1 MVEAATTFRKSGFN
15 DQDAATLAKVAA
27 QYQNVADTAVSA
39 EDAAS
44 SIVSQIRAF
53 GEDADFATHIIDSYN
68 EVANRFSVGTNDL
81 SQAMEIASAGMATY
95 GNEFEQIIG
104 LVTAGTEIM
113 TGRSSQ
119 VARGLNTIASR
130 IVKNQGA
137 LEDYGIQVED
147 VNGNLKSTYD
157 VLAELKPTWDS
168 MSEAERV
175 ALGDAIA
182 GTNQYKVLA
191 SVMQNFEHATD
202 ATTTALNSS
211 GSAIKENAAY
221 MESLEAKTT
230 AVKATFQDLANN
242 VIDDELVGAVLDLA
256 NGFLQ
261 LANTDLGRIVTQI
274 TLLTG
279 VGWGATGLL
288 QASKIIPAVTS
299 QFKTFASI
307 VTKGLGATA
316 TAMSAGG
323 TAVGGFTAA
332 LSGALPVILG
342 IAAALAIGGA
352 LWKATEDS
360 RKSIDELND
369 SIDIDN
375 QKLQTNKERLAEI
388 NGMAWNDKTPEI
400 LAEKDA
406 LEKENTELE
415 TQIEKYRQL
424 AKEQARQTLENAGT
438 IETSYTEKT
447 DRKTG
452 RTRLEQTTTTITGE
466 EYYQKLIDKLRE
478 YQDILNKTHELND
491 EQLADYQKT
500 ASEASRL
507 ADAINIL
514 NPDIMTATES
524 ERQLTYALADA
535 QEAMSSA
542 SSYVSNYVD
551 GLYQTGQEAKKT
563 GDALTEY
570 VVNAIIDV
578 NNTDLST
585 NQKVSALQAIMS
597 QADLTST
604 ELVDKLANAI
614 ITVGNTNLDV
624 SGQIANL
631 QALALQAGYTAQAV
645 AAVFGI
651 DENTVSNQVRTSATG
666 YMRSQWAKGNKISSE
681 QAMAWAKKNYAS
693 SLWSSLKT
701 SYTPTSPKVVTT
713 GGGGSGG
720 GGGVSTS
727 SQTQKNK
734 QEAKDAVKDVEKTA
748 DTAVRNVSGSVSNAV
763 DDAASKIEDALNE
776 QKRQMESIIDY
787 YVEYASRQIDKID
800 EKLDTINKKYDDM
813 LAAAQNRYNEQ
824 LAALEAQYD
833 AVEDQYQ
840 LQKLMDDLAKAQ
852 NTYQMVYRDGQF
864 VYEVDE
870 DAVRKAKEAL
880 NAYKRKKKFEDRKK
894 QLEES
899 LKVEKD
905 YIEQLRK
912 NETEALEDEK
922 KRWEEY
928 KKGWG
933 DLTKEY
939 EYQQNKLL
947 ADQMFGADQENAT
960 WQTRLS
966 NLANFVAQYNALMGS
981 LAGGG
986 GAGGSGSLGGG
997 GGGAGVGG
1005 SSSGS
1010 GTTTSGGKIP
1020 TLNDP
1025 NDPTTWTEWYAGYHW
1040 KEGGFK
1046 DYQDWYWNAYMKG
1059 NKTPWTAIESNYY
1072 KQALENDLGV
1082 KPENREYKIEETDYA
1097 ALMEAAAKRGDAAG
1111 VMFWAKERQNKIA
1124 TLGLTDVES
1133 TQDIYNKL
1141 NKKYEFWSSSDKDD
1155 SGDDKNNDSSDKSN
1169 SGSSGLTQTE
1179 RNELQSELMRL
1190 EDEIYKDPNNAT
1202 LKKRA
1207 DAIAKQ
1213 LGVKAQ
1219 YAGGTLSARGGLAM
1233 VGEKGAELRVLN
1245 QGDGI
1250 IPADI
1255 TRNLMKIGSNPMA
1268 FARGNT
1274 TTNTTFNVSNV
1285 SLPNVTNAQQFV
1297 DGLKNLALQKAY
1309 GRT

>member
-53 GEDADFATHIIDSYN
+53 GEDADFATHVIDAYN

-81 SQAMEIASAGMATY
+81 SKAMEVASAGMATY

-113 TGRSSQ
+113 TGRSAQ
-119 VARGLNTIASR
+119 VARGLSTIASR
-130 IVKNQGA
+130 IVKNQDA
-137 LEDYGIQVED
+137 LKAYGVQVED
-147 VNGNLKSTYD
+147 TNGNLKSTYD

-191 SVMQNFEHATD
+191 AVMQNFEHATD

-230 AVKATFQDLANN
+230 ALKATFQDFANN
-242 VIDDELVGAVLDLA
+242 VIDDELVGSLLDLA

-288 QASKIIPAVTS
+288 QASKIIPAVIS

-307 VTKGLGATA
+307 VTNGLGATA

-323 TAVGGFTAA
+323 AAVGGLTAA

-342 IAAALAIGGA
+342 VAAVLAIGGA

-369 SIDIDN
+369 SIDTDN

-406 LEKENTELE
+406 LEKENAALE
-415 TQIEKYRQL
+415 AQIEKYQQL
-424 AKEQARQTLENAGT
+424 KKEKAQAILDNAGT
-438 IETSYTEKT
+438 IETSYTKKT

-452 RTRLEQTTTTITGE
+452 RTRLVQTTTTLTGE
-466 EYYQKLIDKLRE
+466 DYYQKLIEKLRE
-478 YQDILNKTHELND
+478 YQDILNNNHELND

-507 ADAINIL
+507 ADAIKIL

-524 ERQLTYALADA
+524 ERQLVYALADA
-535 QEAMSSA
+535 QAAMSSA

-570 VVNAIIDV
+570 VINAIIDV

-585 NQKVSALQAIMS
+585 NQKVSALQYIMS

-631 QALALQAGYTAQAV
+631 EALALQAGYTAQAV
-645 AAVFGI
+645 AAVFGM
-651 DENTVSNQVRTSATG
+651 DENTVNTLIRSSASG
-666 YMRSQWAKGNKISSE
+666 YMRTQRIKGNKISFE
-681 QAMAWAKKNYAS
+681 QAMAWANKNYVS

-701 SYTPTSPKVVTT
+701 RYTPTPPKVDPPV
-713 GGGGSGG
+713 GGSPPK
-720 GGGVSTS
+720 
-727 SQTQKNK
+727 QPPKNK
-734 QEAKDAVKDVEKTA
+734 EEAKDAVKDVEKTA
-748 DTAVRNVSGSVSNAV
+748 KDSVKNVSDSVS
-763 DDAASKIEDALNE
+763 DAINE
-776 QKRQMESIIDY
+776 QKQMMQGVSDY
-787 YVEYASRQIDKID
+787 YVEYASRKID
-800 EKLDTINKKYDDM
+800 EIQEKLDEINKKFDDM
-813 LAAAQNRYNEQ
+813 ATAAQDRYNDQ
-824 LAALEAQYD
+824 LAALEDQYN
-833 AVEDQYQ
+833 AVEDQYE
-840 LQKLMDDLAKAQ
+840 LQKLMDNLEKAKR
-852 NTYQMVYRDGQF
+852 TYQMVYRDGQF
-864 VYEVDE
+864 VYEVDAE
-870 DAVRKAKEAL
+870 KVKEAQEAL
-880 NAYKRKKKFEDRKK
+880 SAYNRKKEYEERKK
-894 QLEES
+894 QLEKS
-899 LKVEKD
+899 LKNELE
-905 YIEQLRK
+905 YIEKLREAK
-912 NETEALEDEK
+912 TKALEDEK

-928 KKGWG
+928 KKGWQE
-933 DLTKEY
+933 LNE
-939 EYQQNKLL
+939 EFEFQQNKLL
-947 ADQMFGADQENAT
+947 ADQMFGAQQENAM
-960 WQTRLS
+960 WEVR
-966 NLANFVAQYNALMGS
+966 LANLRRFVSQYNSLMGS
-981 LAGGG
+981 LSGG
-986 GAGGSGSLGGG
+986 GGG
-997 GGGAGVGG
+997 GGGA
-1005 SSSGS
+1005 SGS
-1010 GTTTSGGKIP
+1010 GGVAGDNLWGTGNDN
-1020 TLNDP
+1020 LN
-1025 NDPTTWTEWYAGYHW
+1025 TWDLNSAYNSIWD
-1040 KEGGFK
+1040 KDK
-1046 DYQDWYWNAYMKG
+1046 DYGVLLEDAIKKGDGIDWISGVAGQRNA
-1059 NKTPWTAIESNYY
+1059 
-1072 KQALENDLGV
+1072 
-1082 KPENREYKIEETDYA
+1082 KIKA
-1097 ALMEAAAKRGDAAG
+1097 
-1111 VMFWAKERQNKIA
+1111 
-1124 TLGLTDVES
+1124 LGLEGKVES
-1133 TQDIYNKL
+1133 TQALFDRLVKQYGYNQG
-1141 NKKYEFWSSSDKDD
+1141 YTGEYGTFQ
-1155 SGDDKNNDSSDKSN
+1155 GG
-1169 SGSSGLTQTE
+1169 SGSNQNKPISSGQTSHAD
-1179 RNELQSELMRL
+1179 QSAIMRL
-1190 EDEIYKDPNNAT
+1190 EDQIANNSAAWFNASPAERERLHAENERLRKELERLNPN
-1202 LKKRA
+1202 
-1207 DAIAKQ
+1207 
-1213 LGVKAQ
+1213 G
-1219 YAGGTLSARGGLAM
+1219 YASGTTSARSGLAM
-1233 VGEKGAELRVLN
+1233 VGEQGPELRVLN
-1245 QGDGI
+1245 RGDGI

-1255 TRNLMKIGSNPMA
+1255 TRNLMKIGANPKW
-1268 FARGNT
+1268 FAQQSGAGNT
-1274 TTNTTFNVSNV
+1274 ILNVANV
-1285 SLPNVTNAQQFV
+1285 SLPSVQNAQQFV

>member
-1 MVEAATTFRKSGFN
+1 MVEAATEFKKSGY
-15 DQDAATLAKVAA
+15 DEADSAQLAKVASL
-27 QYQNVADTAVSA
+27 YQNIADEQISAGEAANFIISQMKAFNLTADDS
-39 EDAAS
+39 E
-44 SIVSQIRAF
+44 
-53 GEDADFATHIIDSYN
+53 HIIDAVNNVSN
-68 EVANRFSVGTNDL
+68 NMAVSSADLATN
-81 SQAMEIASAGMATY
+81 IGKASAALAT
-95 GNEFEQIIG
+95 GNNTYEET
-104 LVTAGTEIM
+104 LALM
-113 TGRSSQ
+113 TGIVEITRSGTKA
-119 VARGLNTIASR
+119 ARGLVSVQSRLNQIVDENSSTGKALTAWYEEHNIAIYDQAGQLR
-130 IVKNQGA
+130 KLYDILHDVAEIWPKLTTNEKDYYLNQQAGA
-137 LEDYGIQVED
+137 NQS
-147 VNGNLKSTYD
+147 VN
-157 VLAELKPTWDS
+157 LA
-168 MSEAERV
+168 A
-175 ALGDAIA
+175 AL
-182 GTNQYKVLA
+182 T
-191 SVMQNFEHATD
+191 NFEGVEKALTLALD
-202 ATTTALNSS
+202 ANGSALN
-211 GSAIKENAAY
+211 ENTAY
-221 MESLEAKTT
+221 MESLEAKTNNL
-230 AVKATFQDLANN
+230 KATFQDLANN

-307 VTKGLGATA
+307 VTNGLGATA

-323 TAVGGFTAA
+323 AAVGGLTAA
-332 LSGALPVILG
+332 LSGALPVILAV
-342 IAAALAIGGA
+342 AAALAIGGA

-369 SIDIDN
+369 SIDTDN

-406 LEKENTELE
+406 LEKENAELE
-415 TQIEKYRQL
+415 AQIEKYRQL

-452 RTRLEQTTTTITGE
+452 RTRLEQTTTTLTGE
-466 EYYQKLIDKLRE
+466 DYYQKLIDKLRE

-524 ERQLTYALADA
+524 ERQLTYALSDA

-645 AAVFGI
+645 AAVFGM

-701 SYTPTSPKVVTT
+701 SYTPTAPTVTTT
-713 GGGGSGG
+713 GGGGGGNRGG
-720 GGGVSTS
+720 GGGTSTS
-727 SQTQKNK
+727 KQTQKNK
-734 QEAKDAVKDVEKTA
+734 KEAKDAVKEVKKDAEA
-748 DTAVRNVSGSVSNAV
+748 AV
-763 DDAASKIEDALNE
+763 DDVSDSVSDALND
-776 QKRQMESIIDY
+776 QKQMMQGVIDY
-787 YVEYASRQIDKID
+787 YVEYASRQIEKI
-800 EKLDTINKKYDDM
+800 EEQLDAINSKYDAM
-813 LAAAQNRYNEQ
+813 LDAAQKRYDDQ
-824 LAALEAQYD
+824 LAALEDQYN
-833 AVEDQYQ
+833 AVEDQYE
-840 LQKLMDDLAKAQ
+840 LQKLMDNLEKAKR
-852 NTYQMVYRDGQF
+852 TYQMVYRDGQF
-864 VYEVDE
+864 VYEVDAE
-870 DAVRKAKEAL
+870 KVKEAQEAL
-880 NAYKRKKKFEDRKK
+880 SAYKRKKEYEERKK

-899 LKVEKD
+899 LKNETE
-905 YIEQLRK
+905 YIEKLRK
-912 NETEALEDEK
+912 AETEALEDEK

-928 KKGWG
+928 KKGWSE
-933 DLTKEY
+933 LTDEY
-939 EYQQNKLL
+939 EFQQNKLL
-947 ADQMFGADQENAT
+947 ADQMFGAEQENAT
-960 WQTRLS
+960 WATRLA
-966 NLANFVAQYNALMGS
+966 NLQSFVSQYNSLMS
-981 LAGGG
+981 QI
-986 GAGGSGSLGGG
+986 GGG
-997 GGGAGVGG
+997 GGGG

-1010 GTTTSGGKIP
+1010 RSQPGEWAGTG
-1020 TLNDP
+1020 
-1025 NDPTTWTEWYAGYHW
+1025 EGYKSD
-1040 KEGGFK
+1040 KEAW
-1046 DYQDWYWNAYMKG
+1046 DDITNAYNPLWEKDVDYGDLLEEGIRKG
-1059 NKTPWTAIESNYY
+1059 YGYDWI
-1072 KQALENDLGV
+1072 
-1082 KPENREYKIEETDYA
+1082 R
-1097 ALMEAAAKRGDAAG
+1097 G
-1111 VMFWAKERQNKIA
+1111 VMGQRNAKLKA
-1124 TLGLTDVES
+1124 LGLEGQVES
-1133 TQDIYNKL
+1133 TADMWNRLKD
-1141 NKKYEFWSSSDKDD
+1141 KYGYDEGYSGSGSSSSKSDKD
-1155 SGDDKNNDSSDKSN
+1155 
-1169 SGSSGLTQTE
+1169 SGSNYKPGGVSKSDQSKIMGIEDEIERNSQAWFDADEEERKRLHE
-1179 RNELQSELMRL
+1179 RNEQLRKELEKL
-1190 EDEIYKDPNNAT
+1190 NPN
-1202 LKKRA
+1202 
-1207 DAIAKQ
+1207 
-1213 LGVKAQ
+1213 G
-1219 YAGGTLSARGGLAM
+1219 YASGTTSARGGLAM
-1233 VGEKGAELRVLN
+1233 VGEQGPELRVLN

-1250 IPADI
+1250 VPADI
-1255 TRNLMKIGSNPMA
+1255 TRNLMKIGANPKW
-1268 FARGNT
+1268 FAQQSGACNT
-1274 TTNTTFNVSNV
+1274 ILNVANV
-1285 SLPNVTNAQQFV
+1285 SLPSVQNAQQFV

>member
-53 GEDADFATHIIDSYN
+53 GKDADFATHVIDAYN
-68 EVANRFSVGTNDL
+68 EVANNFSVGTNDL

-211 GSAIKENAAY
+211 GSAINENAAY

-261 LANTDLGRIVTQI
+261 LANTDLGRIVMQI

-307 VTKGLGATA
+307 VTNGLGATA

-323 TAVGGFTAA
+323 AAVGGLTAA
-332 LSGALPVILG
+332 LSGALPVILAV
-342 IAAALAIGGA
+342 AAALAVGGA

-369 SIDIDN
+369 SIDTDN

-388 NGMAWNDKTPEI
+388 NGMAWNDKTPDI

-406 LEKENTELE
+406 LEKENAELQA
-415 TQIEKYRQL
+415 QIEKYQQL
-424 AKEQARQTLENAGT
+424 KKEKARDVLDNAYGTETTYTTQRVRGKEQLVPT
-438 IETSYTEKT
+438 TEIIK
-447 DRKTG
+447 
-452 RTRLEQTTTTITGE
+452 GE
-466 EYYQKLIDKLRE
+466 EYLGKLTDKLRE
-478 YQDILNKTHELND
+478 YQGILNKTHELND

-585 NQKVSALQAIMS
+585 NQKVSALQSIMS

-614 ITVGNTNLDV
+614 ITVGNANLDV

-645 AAVFGI
+645 AAVFGM

-701 SYTPTSPKVVTT
+701 SYTPTAPTVTTT
-713 GGGGSGG
+713 GGGGGRGG
-720 GGGVSTS
+720 GGGGTSTS
-727 SQTQKNK
+727 KQTQKNK
-734 QEAKDAVKDVEKTA
+734 KEAKDAVKEVKKDAE
-748 DTAVRNVSGSVSNAV
+748 SAV
-763 DDAASKIEDALNE
+763 DDVSDSVSDALNE
-776 QKRQMESIIDY
+776 QKQMMQGVIDY
-787 YVEYASRQIDKID
+787 YVEYASRKIEELQDQIDA
-800 EKLDTINKKYDDM
+800 INDKYDQM
-813 LAAAQNRYNEQ
+813 LQDAEDRAQAQ
-824 LAALEAQYD
+824 LDALEAQNE
-833 AVEDQYQ
+833 AVEDQITLQ
-840 LQKLMDDLAKAQ
+840 QKLEALDKAK
-852 NTYQMVYRDGQF
+852 NTMQMVFKDGQF
-864 VYEVDE
+864 VYQADADEVSKSQNE
-870 DAVRKAKEAL
+870 L
-880 NAYKRKKKFEDRKK
+880 NAYYRQKDYENRKKYIED
-894 QLEES
+894 S
-899 LKVEKD
+899 LKAEKQ
-905 YIEQLRK
+905 YIETLRK
-912 NETEALEDEK
+912 NETAALEEEK
-922 KRWEEY
+922 ARWEEY
-928 KKGWG
+928 KEGWSN
-933 DLTKEY
+933 LTSEY
-939 EYQQNKLL
+939 EFQQNKLL
-947 ADQMFGADQENAT
+947 ADQMFGIEQENAN
-960 WQTRLS
+960 WQTRLA
-966 NLANFVAQYNALMGS
+966 NLQSFVSQYNALMGS
-981 LAGGG
+981 LSGFGSG
-986 GAGGSGSLGGG
+986 GAGG
-997 GGGAGVGG
+997 GAF
-1005 SSSGS
+1005 GS
-1010 GTTTSGGKIP
+1010 GGIAGGNLWGDGNDN
-1020 TLNDP
+1020 LN
-1025 NDPTTWTEWYAGYHW
+1025 TWDLNSAYNSIWD
-1040 KEGGFK
+1040 KDK
-1046 DYQDWYWNAYMKG
+1046 DYGELLEDAIKKGYGIDWISGVAGQRNA
-1059 NKTPWTAIESNYY
+1059 
-1072 KQALENDLGV
+1072 
-1082 KPENREYKIEETDYA
+1082 KIKA
-1097 ALMEAAAKRGDAAG
+1097 
-1111 VMFWAKERQNKIA
+1111 
-1124 TLGLTDVES
+1124 LGLEGKVES
-1133 TQDIYNKL
+1133 TQALFDRLVKQYGYNQGYTGEYGTSQGGSGRGPDTPI
-1141 NKKYEFWSSSDKDD
+1141 NRPSASSPVSA
-1155 SGDDKNNDSSDKSN
+1155 SN
-1169 SGSSGLTQTE
+1169 
-1179 RNELQSELMRL
+1179 QSAIMRL
-1190 EDEIYKDPNNAT
+1190 EDQIANNSKAWFNASPAERERLHDENERLRKELERLNPN
-1202 LKKRA
+1202 
-1207 DAIAKQ
+1207 
-1213 LGVKAQ
+1213 G
-1219 YAGGTLSARGGLAM
+1219 YASGTLSARSGLSM
-1233 VGEKGAELRVLN
+1233 VGEQGPELRVLN

-1255 TRNLMKIGSNPMA
+1255 TRNLMKIGADPHW
-1268 FARGNT
+1268 FANRSGAGNT
-1274 TTNTTFNVSNV
+1274 ILNVANV
-1285 SLPNVTNAQQFV
+1285 SLPSVRNAQQFI
-1297 DGLKNLALQKAY
+1297 DGLKQMAIQRSYAA
-1309 GRT
+1309 T

>member
-81 SQAMEIASAGMATY
+81 SKAMEIASAGMATY
-95 GNEFEQIIG
+95 GNEFEQTIG

-113 TGRSSQ
+113 TGRSAQ
-119 VARGLNTIASR
+119 VARGLSTIASR
-130 IVKNQGA
+130 IVKNQDA
-137 LEDYGIQVED
+137 LKAYGVQVED
-147 VNGNLKSTYD
+147 TNGNLKSTYD

-191 SVMQNFEHATD
+191 AVMQNFEHATD

-230 AVKATFQDLANN
+230 ALKATFQDLANN
-242 VIDDELVGAVLDLA
+242 VIDDELVGSLLDLA

-307 VTKGLGATA
+307 VTNGLGATA
-316 TAMSAGG
+316 AAMSTEGATVSGL
-323 TAVGGFTAA
+323 TAA

-342 IAAALAIGGA
+342 VAAVLAIGGA

-369 SIDIDN
+369 SIDTDN

-406 LEKENTELE
+406 LEKENAALE
-415 TQIEKYRQL
+415 AQIEKYQQL
-424 AKEQARQTLENAGT
+424 KKEKAQAILDNAGT
-438 IETSYTEKT
+438 VETSYTEKT

-452 RTRLEQTTTTITGE
+452 RTRLVQTTTTLTGE
-466 EYYQKLIDKLRE
+466 DYYQKLIEKLRE
-478 YQDILNKTHELND
+478 YQDILNKNHELSD

-524 ERQLTYALADA
+524 ERQLVYALADA
-535 QEAMSSA
+535 QAAMSSA

-570 VVNAIIDV
+570 VINAIIDV

-585 NQKVSALQAIMS
+585 NQKVSALQYIMS

-631 QALALQAGYTAQAV
+631 EALALQAGYTAQAV
-645 AAVFGI
+645 AAVFGM
-651 DENTVSNQVRTSATG
+651 DENTVNTLIRSSASG
-666 YMRSQWAKGNKISSE
+666 YMRTQRIKGNKISFE
-681 QAMAWAKKNYAS
+681 QAMAWAKKNYVS
-693 SLWSSLKT
+693 SLWSSLT
-701 SYTPTSPKVVTT
+701 TRYTPTPPKVDPP
-713 GGGGSGG
+713 GGGSPPK
-720 GGGVSTS
+720 
-727 SQTQKNK
+727 QPRKNK
-734 QEAKDAVKDVEKTA
+734 EEAKDAVKDVEKTA
-748 DTAVRNVSGSVSNAV
+748 KDSVKNVSDSVS
-763 DDAASKIEDALNE
+763 DAINE
-776 QKRQMESIIDY
+776 QKQMMQGVIDY
-787 YVEYASRQIDKID
+787 YVEYASRKID
-800 EKLDTINKKYDDM
+800 EIQEKLDEINKKFDDM
-813 LAAAQNRYNEQ
+813 ATAAQDRYNDQ
-824 LAALEAQYD
+824 LAALEDQYN
-833 AVEDQYQ
+833 AVEDQYE
-840 LQKLMDDLAKAQ
+840 LQKLMDNLEKAKR
-852 NTYQMVYRDGQF
+852 TYQMVYRDGQF
-864 VYEVDE
+864 VYEVDAE
-870 DAVRKAKEAL
+870 KVKEAQEAL
-880 NAYKRKKKFEDRKK
+880 SAYKRKKEYEERKK
-894 QLEES
+894 QLEKS
-899 LKVEKD
+899 LKNELE
-905 YIEQLRK
+905 YIEKLREAK
-912 NETEALEDEK
+912 TKALEEEK

-928 KKGWG
+928 KKGWQE
-933 DLTKEY
+933 LNE
-939 EYQQNKLL
+939 EFEFQQNKLL
-947 ADQMFGADQENAT
+947 ADQMFGAQQENAM
-960 WQTRLS
+960 WEVR
-966 NLANFVAQYNALMGS
+966 LANLRRFVSQYNSLMGS
-981 LAGGG
+981 LSGG
-986 GAGGSGSLGGG
+986 GGG
-997 GGGAGVGG
+997 GGGA
-1005 SSSGS
+1005 SGS
-1010 GTTTSGGKIP
+1010 GGVAGDNLWGTGNDN
-1020 TLNDP
+1020 LN
-1025 NDPTTWTEWYAGYHW
+1025 TWDLNSAYNSIWD
-1040 KEGGFK
+1040 KDK
-1046 DYQDWYWNAYMKG
+1046 DYGVLLEDAIKKGYGIDWISGVAGQRNA
-1059 NKTPWTAIESNYY
+1059 
-1072 KQALENDLGV
+1072 
-1082 KPENREYKIEETDYA
+1082 KIKA
-1097 ALMEAAAKRGDAAG
+1097 
-1111 VMFWAKERQNKIA
+1111 
-1124 TLGLTDVES
+1124 LGLEGKVES
-1133 TQDIYNKL
+1133 TQALFDRLVKQYGYNQG
-1141 NKKYEFWSSSDKDD
+1141 YTGEYGTFQ
-1155 SGDDKNNDSSDKSN
+1155 GG
-1169 SGSSGLTQTE
+1169 SGSNQNKPISSGQTSHAD
-1179 RNELQSELMRL
+1179 QSAIMRL
-1190 EDEIYKDPNNAT
+1190 EDRIANNSEAWFNASPAERERLHAENEQLRKELERLNPN
-1202 LKKRA
+1202 
-1207 DAIAKQ
+1207 
-1213 LGVKAQ
+1213 G
-1219 YAGGTLSARGGLAM
+1219 YASGTTSARSGLAM
-1233 VGEKGAELRVLN
+1233 VGEQGPELRVLN

-1255 TRNLMKIGSNPMA
+1255 TRNLMKIGANPKW
-1268 FARGNT
+1268 FAKQSGAGNT
-1274 TTNTTFNVSNV
+1274 ILNVANV
-1285 SLPNVTNAQQFV
+1285 SLPSVQNAQQFV

>member
-15 DQDAATLAKVAA
+15 DQDAATLAKIAA

-39 EDAAS
+39 EYAAS

-53 GEDADFATHIIDSYN
+53 GKDADFATHIIDAYN
-68 EVANRFSVGTNDL
+68 EVANNFSVGTNDL

-147 VNGNLKSTYD
+147 VNGNLKSTYN
-157 VLAELKPTWDS
+157 VLAELKPKWDS

-191 SVMQNFEHATD
+191 AVMQNFEHATD

-242 VIDDELVGAVLDLA
+242 VIDDELVGSVLDLA

-299 QFKTFASI
+299 QFKTFSSI
-307 VTKGLGATA
+307 VTSGLGATA

-323 TAVGGFTAA
+323 TAVSGLTAA
-332 LSGALPVILG
+332 LSGALPVILAV
-342 IAAALAIGGA
+342 AAALAIGGA
-352 LWKATEDS
+352 LWKATKDS

-369 SIDIDN
+369 SIDTDN

-406 LEKENTELE
+406 LEKENAELE
-415 TQIEKYRQL
+415 AQIEKYRQL

-452 RTRLEQTTTTITGE
+452 RTRLEQTTTTFTGE

-478 YQDILNKTHELND
+478 YQDILDKTHELND

-535 QEAMSSA
+535 QAAMSSA

-585 NQKVSALQAIMS
+585 NQKVSALQSIMS
-597 QADLTST
+597 QADLTSA
-604 ELVDKLANAI
+604 ELVNKLANAI

-631 QALALQAGYTAQAV
+631 QALAAQAGYTAQAI
-645 AAVFGI
+645 AAVMGM
-651 DENTVSNQVRTSATG
+651 DENTISNQIRTSATG
-666 YMRSQWAKGNKISSE
+666 YMRAGLAKTSQE
-681 QAMAWAKKNYAS
+681 AMAMAKKNYAKT
-693 SLWSSLKT
+693 LWDSLKT
-701 SYTPTSPKVVTT
+701 SYTPTSPRVTTTGGYT
-713 GGGGSGG
+713 GGGGGT
-720 GGGVSTS
+720 STS
-727 SQTQKNK
+727 KQTQKNK
-734 QEAKDAVKDVEKTA
+734 EEAKDAVKDVEKTA
-748 DTAVRNVSGSVSNAV
+748 KDSVDDVSDSVS
-763 DDAASKIEDALNE
+763 DALNE
-776 QKRQMESIIDY
+776 QKQMMQGVIDY
-787 YVEYASRQIDKID
+787 YVEYASRKID
-800 EKLDTINKKYDDM
+800 EIQEKLDEINKKFDEM
-813 LAAAQNRYNEQ
+813 ATAAQSRYNDQ
-824 LAALEAQYD
+824 LAALEDQYN
-833 AVEDQYQ
+833 ALEDQYQ
-840 LQKLMDDLAKAQ
+840 LQKLMDALVKAQ

-864 VYEVDE
+864 VYEVDK
-870 DAVRKAKEAL
+870 DAVRKAQEAL
-880 NAYKRKKKFEDRKK
+880 NAYKRKKEFEERKN
-894 QLEES
+894 QLQES
-899 LKVEKD
+899 LKKELE
-905 YIEQLRK
+905 YIEALRK
-912 NETEALEDEK
+912 EKTKELEEEK

-928 KKGWG
+928 KKGWQE
-933 DLTKEY
+933 LTREF
-939 EYQQNKLL
+939 EFQQDKLL
-947 ADQMFGADQENAT
+947 ADQMFGAQQENAT
-960 WQTRLS
+960 WEVR
-966 NLANFVAQYNALMGS
+966 LANLRSFVSQYNSLMGS
-981 LAGGG
+981 L
-986 GAGGSGSLGGG
+986 SGGG
-997 GGGAGVGG
+997 GGGGGG
-1005 SSSGS
+1005 SAGGG
-1010 GTTTSGGKIP
+1010 GTTTSGGKVP
-1020 TLNDP
+1020 TLNNP

-1059 NKTPWTAIESNYY
+1059 NKTLWTAVESNFY

-1097 ALMEAAAKRGDAAG
+1097 ALMEAAAKRGDVAG

-1155 SGDDKNNDSSDKSN
+1155 SDDGKNNGGSDKGN
-1169 SGSSGLTQTE
+1169 SGSSGLTQKE
-1179 RNELQSELMRL
+1179 KQKLQSELMRL
-1190 EDEIYKDPNNAT
+1190 EDEISKDPNNAA

-1255 TRNLMKIGSNPMA
+1255 TRNLMKIGSNPTA
-1268 FARGNT
+1268 FMRGNT

>member
-53 GEDADFATHIIDSYN
+53 GEDADFAIHIIDSYN

-130 IVKNQGA
+130 IVKNQDA
-137 LEDYGIQVED
+137 LKAYGVQVED
-147 VNGNLKSTYD
+147 TNGNLKSTYD

-175 ALGDAIA
+175 ALGDTIA

-191 SVMQNFEHATD
+191 AVMQNFEHATD

-230 AVKATFQDLANN
+230 ALKATFQDLANN
-242 VIDDELVGAVLDLA
+242 VIDDELVGAVLDLT
-256 NGFLQ
+256 NGALSM
-261 LANTDLGRIVTQI
+261 LNNE
-274 TLLTG
+274 
-279 VGWGATGLL
+279 
-288 QASKIIPAVTS
+288 
-299 QFKTFASI
+299 
-307 VTKGLGATA
+307 LGATVIQVGLV
-316 TAMSAGG
+316 SG
-323 TAVGGFTAA
+323 TMF
-332 LSGALPVILG
+332 GALTILKQFLEKLQLTSA
-342 IAAALAIGGA
+342 AAALTSPHIAAIAVAIGAVVAIAGA
-352 LWKATEDS
+352 WYKATEDN

-369 SIDIDN
+369 SIDTDN
-375 QKLQTNKERLAEI
+375 QKLQTNKERLDEI

-406 LEKENTELE
+406 LEKENAELE
-415 TQIEKYRQL
+415 SQIEKYRQL

-452 RTRLEQTTTTITGE
+452 RTRLEQTTTTLTGE
-466 EYYQKLIDKLRE
+466 DYYQKLIEKLRE
-478 YQDILNKTHELND
+478 YQDILNKSHELND

-585 NQKVSALQAIMS
+585 NQKVSALQSIMS

-645 AAVFGI
+645 AAVFGM

-701 SYTPTSPKVVTT
+701 SYTPTAPKVVTT
-713 GGGGSGG
+713 GGGGSVGG
-720 GGGVSTS
+720 GGGTSTS
-727 SQTQKNK
+727 KQTKKNK
-734 QEAKDAVKDVEKTA
+734 EEAKDAVKEVKKDAE
-748 DTAVRNVSGSVSNAV
+748 SAV
-763 DDAASKIEDALNE
+763 DDVSDSVSDALNE
-776 QKRQMESIIDY
+776 QKQMMQGVIDY
-787 YVEYASRQIDKID
+787 YVEYSSRKIEELQDQIDA
-800 EKLDTINKKYDDM
+800 INDKYDKM
-813 LAAAQNRYNEQ
+813 LQDAEDRAQAQ
-824 LAALEAQYD
+824 LDALEAQNE
-833 AVEDQYQ
+833 AVEDQIALQ
-840 LQKLMDDLAKAQ
+840 QKLEALDKAK
-852 NTYQMVYRDGQF
+852 NTMQMVFKDGQF
-864 VYEVDE
+864 QYQADADEVSKSQNE
-870 DAVRKAKEAL
+870 L
-880 NAYKRKKKFEDRKK
+880 NAYYRQKDYENRKKYIED
-894 QLEES
+894 S
-899 LKVEKD
+899 LKAEQQ
-905 YIEQLRK
+905 YIETLRK
-912 NETEALEDEK
+912 NETAALEEEK
-922 KRWEEY
+922 ARWEEY
-928 KKGWG
+928 KEGWSN
-933 DLTKEY
+933 LTGEY
-939 EYQQNKLL
+939 EFQQNKLL
-947 ADQMFGADQENAT
+947 ADQMFGIEQENAN
-960 WQTRLS
+960 WQTRLA
-966 NLANFVAQYNALMGS
+966 NLQSFASQYNAL
-981 LAGGG
+981 L
-986 GAGGSGSLGGG
+986 GSLGGG
-997 GGGAGVGG
+997 FGGGG
-1005 SSSGS
+1005 SGS
-1010 GTTTSGGKIP
+1010 GVRPGEWAGLGDGGYESDADAWADI
-1020 TLNDP
+1020 T
-1025 NDPTTWTEWYAGYHW
+1025 
-1040 KEGGFK
+1040 
-1046 DYQDWYWNAYMKG
+1046 NAYNPIWDKDTDYGELLEEGIKKG
-1059 NKTPWTAIESNYY
+1059 YGYDWIKGVIGQRNAKM
-1072 KQALENDLGV
+1072 QALGIQGESTADMW
-1082 KPENREYKIEETDYA
+1082 NRLKNKYGYGNGNGA
-1097 ALMEAAAKRGDAAG
+1097 YSGDADRKITAANSTKPSRVSFSEQSK
-1111 VMFWAKERQNKIA
+1111 VM
-1124 TLGLTDVES
+1124 G
-1133 TQDIYNKL
+1133 
-1141 NKKYEFWSSSDKDD
+1141 
-1155 SGDDKNNDSSDKSN
+1155 
-1169 SGSSGLTQTE
+1169 
-1179 RNELQSELMRL
+1179 M
-1190 EDEIYKDPNNAT
+1190 EDEIARNSQAWFD
-1202 LKKRA
+1202 A
-1207 DAIAKQ
+1207 DAEERKRLHERNQQ
-1213 LGVKAQ
+1213 LRKELASMG
-1219 YAGGTLSARGGLAM
+1219 YASGTLSARSGLSM
-1233 VGEKGAELRVLN
+1233 VGEQGPELRVLN

-1255 TRNLMKIGSNPMA
+1255 TRNLMKIGSDPRW
-1268 FARGNT
+1268 FANRSGTGNT
-1274 TTNTTFNVSNV
+1274 ILNVANV
-1285 SLPNVTNAQQFV
+1285 SLPSVRNAQQFV
-1297 DGLKNLALQKAY
+1297 DGLKQMAIQRSYAA
-1309 GRT
+1309 T

>member
-53 GEDADFATHIIDSYN
+53 GEDADFATHVIDAYN
-68 EVANRFSVGTNDL
+68 EVANNFSVGTNDL

-130 IVKNQGA
+130 IVKNQDA
-137 LEDYGIQVED
+137 LKAYGVQVED
-147 VNGNLKSTYD
+147 TNGNLKSTYD

-191 SVMQNFEHATD
+191 AVMQNFEHATD

-230 AVKATFQDLANN
+230 ALKATFQDLANN
-242 VIDDELVGAVLDLA
+242 VIDDELVGSVLDLA

-288 QASKIIPAVTS
+288 QASKIIPSVIS
-299 QFKTFASI
+299 QFKNFGAAAS
-307 VTKGLGATA
+307 LAASGASGFFEA
-316 TAMSAGG
+316 LS
-323 TAVGGFTAA
+323 VGGGVLT
-332 LSGALPVILG
+332 GILPVILAV
-342 IAAALAIGGA
+342 AAALAVGGA

-369 SIDIDN
+369 SIDTDN
-375 QKLQTNKERLAEI
+375 QKLQTNKERLDEI

-406 LEKENTELE
+406 LEKENAELQA
-415 TQIEKYRQL
+415 QIEKYQQL
-424 AKEQARQTLENAGT
+424 KKEKARDVLDNAYGIDT
-438 IETSYTEKT
+438 TYTTQRVRGE
-447 DRKTG
+447 
-452 RTRLEQTTTTITGE
+452 EQLVPTTEIIKGE

-478 YQDILNKTHELND
+478 YQGILNKNHELND

-500 ASEASRL
+500 VSEASRL

-524 ERQLTYALADA
+524 ERQLVYALADA

-585 NQKVSALQAIMS
+585 NQKVSALQYIMS

-645 AAVFGI
+645 AAVFGM

-701 SYTPTSPKVVTT
+701 SYTPTAPKVVTT
-713 GGGGSGG
+713 GGGGSVGG
-720 GGGVSTS
+720 GGGGGTSTHK
-727 SQTQKNK
+727 QTQKNK
-734 QEAKDAVKDVEKTA
+734 EEAKDAVKEVKKDAESAVNDVS
-748 DTAVRNVSGSVSNAV
+748 DSVS
-763 DDAASKIEDALNE
+763 DALNE
-776 QKRQMESIIDY
+776 QKQMMQGVIDY
-787 YVEYASRQIDKID
+787 YVEYSSRKIEELQDQIDA
-800 EKLDTINKKYDDM
+800 INDKYDQM
-813 LAAAQNRYNEQ
+813 LQDAEDRAQAQ
-824 LAALEAQYD
+824 LDALEAQNE
-833 AVEDQYQ
+833 AVEDQIT
-840 LQKLMDDLAKAQ
+840 LQEKLNALDKAK
-852 NTYQMVYRDGQF
+852 NTMQMVFKDGQF
-864 VYEVDE
+864 VYQADADEVSKSQNE
-870 DAVRKAKEAL
+870 L
-880 NAYKRKKKFEDRKK
+880 NAYYRQKDYENRKKYIED
-894 QLEES
+894 S
-899 LKVEKD
+899 LKAEKQ
-905 YIEQLRK
+905 YIETLRK
-912 NETEALEDEK
+912 NETAALEDEK

-928 KKGWG
+928 KEGWSN
-933 DLTKEY
+933 LTSEY
-939 EYQQNKLL
+939 EFQQNKLL
-947 ADQMFGADQENAT
+947 ADQMFGIEQENAN
-960 WQTRLS
+960 WQTRLA
-966 NLANFVAQYNALMGS
+966 NLQSFASQYNAL
-981 LAGGG
+981 L
-986 GAGGSGSLGGG
+986 GSLGGG
-997 GGGAGVGG
+997 FGGGGG
-1005 SSSGS
+1005 SSSGVRP
-1010 GTTTSGGKIP
+1010 GEWAGLGDGGYESDADAWADI
-1020 TLNDP
+1020 T
-1025 NDPTTWTEWYAGYHW
+1025 
-1040 KEGGFK
+1040 
-1046 DYQDWYWNAYMKG
+1046 NAYNPIWDKDTDYGELLEEGIKKG
-1059 NKTPWTAIESNYY
+1059 YGYDWIKGVIGQRNAKM
-1072 KQALENDLGV
+1072 QALGIQGESTADMW
-1082 KPENREYKIEETDYA
+1082 NRLKNKYGYGNGNGA
-1097 ALMEAAAKRGDAAG
+1097 YSGDADRKITAANSTKPSRVSLSEQSK
-1111 VMFWAKERQNKIA
+1111 VM
-1124 TLGLTDVES
+1124 G
-1133 TQDIYNKL
+1133 
-1141 NKKYEFWSSSDKDD
+1141 
-1155 SGDDKNNDSSDKSN
+1155 
-1169 SGSSGLTQTE
+1169 
-1179 RNELQSELMRL
+1179 M
-1190 EDEIYKDPNNAT
+1190 EDEIARNSQAWFD
-1202 LKKRA
+1202 A
-1207 DAIAKQ
+1207 DAEERERLHERNQQ
-1213 LGVKAQ
+1213 LRKELASMG
-1219 YAGGTLSARGGLAM
+1219 YASGTLSARGGLSM
-1233 VGEKGAELRVLN
+1233 VGEQGPELRVLN

-1255 TRNLMKIGSNPMA
+1255 TRNLMKIGSDPRW
-1268 FARGNT
+1268 FANRSGAGNT
-1274 TTNTTFNVSNV
+1274 ILNVANV
-1285 SLPNVTNAQQFV
+1285 SLPSVRNAQQFV
-1297 DGLKNLALQKAY
+1297 DGLKQMAIQRSYAA
-1309 GRT
+1309 T